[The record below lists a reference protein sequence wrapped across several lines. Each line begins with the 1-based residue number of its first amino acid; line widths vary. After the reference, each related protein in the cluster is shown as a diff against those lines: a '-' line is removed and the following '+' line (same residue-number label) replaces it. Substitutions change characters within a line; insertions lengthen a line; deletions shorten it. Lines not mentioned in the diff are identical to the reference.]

1 MSEPL
6 KAKLISIDSS
16 YHVEFKF
23 NPTQLDFSRSISLE
37 QSAGARTE
45 KGMNKA
51 SFKHPNPYT
60 LSINNIL
67 IDKYESGGDVIDDI
81 EAFKKTVEF
90 GVEVDGV
97 KRPPL
102 YLFTWGGRNY
112 LQCFVRTLKYKLTM
126 FNDKGLPVRAFVDLT
141 LEEIDLSSKKGPGPT
156 PKPSKPVRQQNK
168 EKRNNI
174 KK

>member
-1 MSEPL
+1 MSEPV
-6 KAKLISIDSS
+6 KAKLISIDIA
-16 YHVEFKF
+16 HVIEFMF
-23 NPTQLDFSRSISLE
+23 NPTELDFSRSISLE

-45 KGMNKA
+45 EGMSKP

-67 IDKYESGGDVIDDI
+67 IDKYESGGNVILDI
-81 EAFKKTVEF
+81 EEFKKTVEF